1 MTDMIFPIAALQNAY
16 RTGRCSIADM
26 LDVVGERAEKNLHRN
41 VWIKRLNHGEL
52 LAYADRLRDYRCD
65 DLPLYGI
72 PFAIKDNI
80 DLAGVPTS
88 AGCPAFTY
96 TPARSATVV
105 QRLLDAGALPLG
117 KTTMD
122 QFATGLAGT
131 RSPLGICANSVN
143 SAYIAGG
150 SSSGSAVAVALGLA
164 SFALGTDTAGSG
176 RIPAAFNNILGIKPS
191 NGRISTRG
199 IVPANRSLD
208 CVAIFAHTPADLA
221 QVLDV
226 TEAFDPDDAYSRVLA
241 DVPIG
246 GLRYGVPRE
255 EQLQFFGDSEYA
267 RLFREAL
274 HRLDAAGGMRVEI
287 DFGPFVEA
295 AKLLYGGAYIGERYA
310 AVGKFIEA
318 HPQEVHPATR
328 QVILQ
333 GKLPTAADA
342 FDAQHALLALR
353 RRSEAVWAQVD
364 LIVTPTAGTIY
375 RIEKIEAD
383 PLQLPATLGYYTV
396 FMNLFQLA
404 GVAVPAGFRADGLP
418 FGITLVG
425 RDGSERALLRI
436 AGTL

>member
-1 MTDMIFPIAALQNAY
+1 
-16 RTGRCSIADM
+16 
-26 LDVVGERAEKNLHRN
+26 
-41 VWIKRLNHGEL
+41 
-52 LAYADRLRDYRCD
+52 
-65 DLPLYGI
+65 LYGV

-80 DLAGVPTS
+80 DLAGVPSS
-88 AGCPAFTY
+88 AGCRAFSY

-105 QRLLDAGALPLG
+105 QRLIDAGAIPLG
-117 KTTMD
+117 KTNMD

-131 RSPLGICANSVN
+131 RSPHGICPNSVN

-176 RIPAAFNNILGIKPS
+176 RVPAAFNDLYGLCPS

-208 CVAIFAHTPADLA
+208 CVAIFARAAEDLA
-221 QVLDV
+221 EVFEV
-226 TEAFDPDDAYSRVLA
+226 AAAYDPDDALSRRLE

-246 GLRYGVPRE
+246 ALRYGVPRE
-255 EQLQFFGDSEYA
+255 EQLEFFGDQEYA
-267 RLFREAL
+267 RLYRESL
-274 HRLDAAGGMRVEI
+274 RRLDAAGGVRVEI
-287 DFGPFVEA
+287 DFGPFIDA
-295 AKLLYGGAYIGERYA
+295 AKLLYGGAYLGERFA
-310 AVGKFIEA
+310 AVGAFIEA
-318 HPQEVHPATR
+318 HPQDVHPVTR

-333 GKLPTAADA
+333 GKALSAAQA
-342 FDAQHALLALR
+342 FDAQHQLMALR
-353 RRSEAVWAQVD
+353 RRSESAWEQVD

-375 RIEKIEAD
+375 KIENIEAD

-436 AGTL
+436 AGAL

>member
-1 MTDMIFPIAALQNAY
+1 MADMIFPIAALQNAY
-16 RTGRCSIADM
+16 RTGRCSIIDV
-26 LDVVGERAEKNLHRN
+26 LDHVAERAEKNLHRN
-41 VWIKRLNHGEL
+41 VWITRLDRGEL
-52 LAYADRLRDYRCD
+52 LTYADRLRDYRCD
-65 DLPLYGI
+65 DLPLYGV
-72 PFAIKDNI
+72 PFVIKDNI

-88 AGCPAFTY
+88 AGCPAFSY
-96 TPARSATVV
+96 TPTHSATVV
-105 QRLLDAGALPLG
+105 QRLLDAGAIPLG
-117 KTTMD
+117 KANMD

-131 RSPLGICANSVN
+131 RSPHGICANSVD

-176 RIPAAFNNILGIKPS
+176 RIPAAFNNIVGLCPS

-208 CVAIFAHTPADLA
+208 CVAIFARAPADIA
-221 QVLDV
+221 KVFDV
-226 TEAFDPDDAYSRVLA
+226 AEGFDPDDAYSRTLA

-246 GLRYGVPRE
+246 ALRYGVPRE
-255 EQLQFFGDSEYA
+255 EQLEFFGDTGYA

-274 HRLDAAGGMRVEI
+274 GSLDRAGGVRVDI
-287 DFGPFVEA
+287 DFGPFADA
-295 AKLLYGGAYIGERYA
+295 AKLLYGGAYLGERYA

-318 HPQEVHPATR
+318 HPQQVHPVTR
-328 QVILQ
+328 QVVLQ
-333 GKLPTAADA
+333 GKALTAADA
-342 FDAQHALLALR
+342 FEAQHTLMALR
-353 RRSEAVWAQVD
+353 RRSEAAWAQVD

-375 RIEKIEAD
+375 PIENIEAD
-383 PLQLPATLGYYTV
+383 SLQLPATLGYYTV